1 MLSIAAAPI
10 YVPTSSVQG
19 PPFFMSSATC
29 VAFMLAILTGARQY
43 LLAGLI
49 CISLMINSVGTSFRM
64 LSAICMSSLE
74 NCLFRSSAHF
84 VIGLFQ
90 VAIWH
95 LPYNT
100 ATSLPGI
107 HPKNMKTLIK
117 QIKYPPLCSPS
128 IITIATTWKPP
139 K

>member
-74 NCLFRSSAHF
+74 NCVQVVCSFCNWVVCFLDVELYELFIYLA
-84 VIGLFQ
+84 
-90 VAIWH
+90 
-95 LPYNT
+95 Y
-100 ATSLPGI
+100 
-107 HPKNMKTLIK
+107 
-117 QIKYPPLCSPS
+117 
-128 IITIATTWKPP
+128 
-139 K
+139 

>member
-1 MLSIAAAPI
+1 MLSIAAAPV

-43 LLAGLI
+43 LPAGLI

-84 VIGLFQ
+84 VIGLSVFLMLSYMSSLY
-90 VAIWH
+90 IWH
-95 LPYNT
+95 IN
-100 ATSLPGI
+100 SLSVIVFTGI
-107 HPKNMKTLIK
+107 FS
-117 QIKYPPLCSPS
+117 C
-128 IITIATTWKPP
+128 
-139 K
+139 